1 MCIFSKIFNPVISPS
16 TRNDREISDSRRF
29 TKAGNLIKSGIGTT
43 LAYEAK
49 FINKKVIGITRYV
62 EKVNSKSVL
71 LGNPMK
77 KDKIDFTSE
86 IVEKVYEFLPL
97 EQKYI
102 IDEVGNVLE
111 LDPVGVVRTAL
122 EIMDYQLDPA
132 WYSWG
137 TIGPRKIKKYNY
149 EFQQFLDQVADVL
162 HITRTK
168 LISNVIDNTHDSYQ
182 KVKNSELL
190 DSNDIKDL
198 VLEIVK
204 NIYYSLEA
212 NGDKQ
217 VIFALCD
224 KFLEDTGNPLGSL
237 GIYFN
242 DLQYYQYFKRA
253 QEVVEVFSKVFEPQ
267 SLSNKEARLW
277 YVKQETKIK
286 DLLDSRIPLKLQ
298 AVQAFY
304 LRNCLR
310 IKTRELMKDRR
321 RANALMK
328 TERNYR
334 WDEIVLKYKSLGYKG
349 NALWDIIIESSMKSR
364 PTVNKYLGISE
375 WMVYPGQNWQE
386 YF

>member
-1 MCIFSKIFNPVISPS
+1 
-16 TRNDREISDSRRF
+16 
-29 TKAGNLIKSGIGTT
+29 LIKSGIGTT